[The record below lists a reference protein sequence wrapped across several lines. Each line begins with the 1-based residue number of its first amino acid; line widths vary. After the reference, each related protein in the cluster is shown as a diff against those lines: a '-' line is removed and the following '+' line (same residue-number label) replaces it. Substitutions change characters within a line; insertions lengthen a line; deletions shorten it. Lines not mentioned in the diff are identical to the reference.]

1 MNYPKKK
8 KVFTKFLI
16 FLLSIQIIFS
26 QNASE
31 LVQPKCSSKKIEYS
45 IVANMKEYLAHENNI
60 DGRELYSTIDDLKSK
75 KVGTLSFF
83 TLDGFTNVEKY
94 DSYDDLMDALRK
106 HKVDAIFVDNTL
118 ANFTQVLTNDLSQ
131 ISAAINE
138 IYPALIC
145 QKNSSIYQKLLWF
158 KDTIKKNGAFFDAYY
173 KWMGINEESKY
184 INKNISRNLGVIKSL
199 FFNYPPYVYKDEKG
213 ELVGS
218 QVQFLY
224 GLGHQIGYQVDLKV
238 TSSIDELNQAI
249 KNNSFDIVSYFIQGK
264 NDSIENSYFLF
275 GEGTLNP
282 VIRYSSHPDSTN
294 WYIYDSLEHFN
305 GEKLGC
311 ANGYSFE
318 YLYKEKFPDSQIDYY
333 NNDYD
338 LLYHLLREEIEGFL
352 ADEHVAK
359 NTEKKFPERITY
371 FDVNVTNNLGF
382 GFKKNDNT
390 LLNEFNEFLEKQDVE
405 KLYEKWNAKDTS
417 NIKIEKGINQGEKT
431 IKVGL
436 LADSKPFCFMEDEE
450 EVKGIEAELIYEFA
464 KSKNY
469 NVDLVILINTED
481 RMKIGEKD
489 TDLNITGG
497 DFTITEERAKTIS
510 FSNTIY
516 KIGTSLIV
524 RRDIKKD
531 TMKLDLFD
539 NEYNKIPDNI
549 AKLYSKVGNKTLTS
563 FCAFPDIYDYIMTI
577 NCSINDFNG
586 TDPFTQGIESTI
598 TEDKLF
604 IMYSDLEINNILKA
618 NEKLK
623 LPIIQESDKTE
634 HICSEENRVKE
645 SNTSSIIPAI
655 VGGAA
660 FIGLFISF
668 LSFCL

>member
-1 MNYPKKK
+1 M
-8 KVFTKFLI
+8 
-16 FLLSIQIIFS
+16 
-26 QNASE
+26 
-31 LVQPKCSSKKIEYS
+31 
-45 IVANMKEYLAHENNI
+45 
-60 DGRELYSTIDDLKSK
+60 
-75 KVGTLSFF
+75 
-83 TLDGFTNVEKY
+83 
-94 DSYDDLMDALRK
+94 
-106 HKVDAIFVDNTL
+106 
-118 ANFTQVLTNDLSQ
+118 
-131 ISAAINE
+131 
-138 IYPALIC
+138 
-145 QKNSSIYQKLLWF
+145 
-158 KDTIKKNGAFFDAYY
+158 
-173 KWMGINEESKY
+173 
-184 INKNISRNLGVIKSL
+184 
-199 FFNYPPYVYKDEKG
+199 
-213 ELVGS
+213 
-218 QVQFLY
+218 
-224 GLGHQIGYQVDLKV
+224 
-238 TSSIDELNQAI
+238 
-249 KNNSFDIVSYFIQGK
+249 
-264 NDSIENSYFLF
+264 
-275 GEGTLNP
+275 
-282 VIRYSSHPDSTN
+282 
-294 WYIYDSLEHFN
+294 
-305 GEKLGC
+305 
-311 ANGYSFE
+311 
-318 YLYKEKFPDSQIDYY
+318 
-333 NNDYD
+333 
-338 LLYHLLREEIEGFL
+338 REEIEGFL

-359 NTEKKFPERITY
+359 NTEKKFPERIAY

-405 KLYEKWNAKDTS
+405 KLYEKWNANDTS
-417 NIKIEKGINQGEKT
+417 NIKIEKGISQGEKT

-464 KSKNY
+464 KSQNY
-469 NVDLVILINTED
+469 NVDLVILTNTED